1 MMGGGK
7 FEKIYLFL
15 RYEFITLPVET
26 AYARWV
32 RNDRIRLTDIEICL
46 ILSLTMRLNLILFVT
61 SLAGLLLPGMS
72 YAHKQPVS
80 DTLALRVYF
89 RQGYAAP
96 ESDYRANGERMQA
109 FVSALKTIQEDPT
122 RRLKTIHVA
131 AGCSPEGTAAANRRL
146 SAKRVSNVAA
156 YLRSHLALPDSLVQE
171 RSLGIDWQGLIE
183 LVEVSDMRHR
193 DEVLALL
200 RNTPEWIVRNGQV
213 VDGRMRRLGMLHGG
227 RPYWYMYE
235 HLFPELRNSGVS
247 VVSVI
252 ERLPEADSVFASV
265 QPATPVEMPVEDA
278 PATSLLADSVA
289 SATELPAAVS
299 VSSAPKNPPP
309 PTFLGPENKSSV

>member
-1 MMGGGK
+1 
-7 FEKIYLFL
+7 
-15 RYEFITLPVET
+15 
-26 AYARWV
+26 
-32 RNDRIRLTDIEICL
+32 
-46 ILSLTMRLNLILFVT
+46 MRLNLILLVT

-213 VDGRMRRLGMLHGG
+213 VDGRMRPLRHVARRASLLVYVRTSLPRIAQFGRLCRQRNRTPPRSRFGICLRSACDTRQNAGRRCPGNKSFSGFGRIGNGAAGG
-227 RPYWYMYE
+227 RQR
-235 HLFPELRNSGVS
+235 LFR
-247 VVSVI
+247 
-252 ERLPEADSVFASV
+252 
-265 QPATPVEMPVEDA
+265 T
-278 PATSLLADSVA
+278 
-289 SATELPAAVS
+289 
-299 VSSAPKNPPP
+299 
-309 PTFLGPENKSSV
+309 

>member
-1 MMGGGK
+1 
-7 FEKIYLFL
+7 
-15 RYEFITLPVET
+15 
-26 AYARWV
+26 
-32 RNDRIRLTDIEICL
+32 
-46 ILSLTMRLNLILFVT
+46 MRLNLILFVT

-252 ERLPEADSVFASV
+252 ERLPESCPEADSVFASV

-299 VSSAPKNPPP
+299 VSSAPKNSPPHI
-309 PTFLGPENKSSV
+309 FGA

>member
-1 MMGGGK
+1 
-7 FEKIYLFL
+7 
-15 RYEFITLPVET
+15 
-26 AYARWV
+26 
-32 RNDRIRLTDIEICL
+32 
-46 ILSLTMRLNLILFVT
+46 MRLNLILLVT

-235 HLFPELRNSGVS
+235 HLFPGIAQFGRLCRQRNRTPPRSRFGICLR
-247 VVSVI
+247 
-252 ERLPEADSVFASV
+252 
-265 QPATPVEMPVEDA
+265 
-278 PATSLLADSVA
+278 
-289 SATELPAAVS
+289 SACDTRQNAGRRCP
-299 VSSAPKNPPP
+299 
-309 PTFLGPENKSSV
+309 GNKSFSGFGRIGNGAAGGRQRLFRT

>member
-1 MMGGGK
+1 
-7 FEKIYLFL
+7 
-15 RYEFITLPVET
+15 
-26 AYARWV
+26 
-32 RNDRIRLTDIEICL
+32 
-46 ILSLTMRLNLILFVT
+46 MRLNLILFVT

-109 FVSALKTIQEDPT
+109 FVSA
-122 RRLKTIHVA
+122 LKTIHVA

-299 VSSAPKNPPP
+299 VSSAPKNSPPHI
-309 PTFLGPENKSSV
+309 FGA

>member
-1 MMGGGK
+1 M
-7 FEKIYLFL
+7 
-15 RYEFITLPVET
+15 P
-26 AYARWV
+26 
-32 RNDRIRLTDIEICL
+32 
-46 ILSLTMRLNLILFVT
+46 
-61 SLAGLLLPGMS
+61 
-72 YAHKQPVS
+72 
-80 DTLALRVYF
+80 
-89 RQGYAAP
+89 AP

-109 FVSALKTIQEDPT
+109 FVSALKTIQEDPNT
-122 RRLKTIHVA
+122 ALENDSCRRRVLARKA
-131 AGCSPEGTAAANRRL
+131 PQQPTAVFPQNACL
-146 SAKRVSNVAA
+146 NVAA

-247 VVSVI
+247 CRQRNRTPPRSRFGI
-252 ERLPEADSVFASV
+252 CLRSACDTLSKCRSKKCPGNKSFSGFGPHRQRSYRRPSASLPH
-265 QPATPVEMPVEDA
+265 
-278 PATSLLADSVA
+278 L
-289 SATELPAAVS
+289 
-299 VSSAPKNPPP
+299 KIPP

>member
-1 MMGGGK
+1 MACSPGGW
-7 FEKIYLFL
+7 FAE
-15 RYEFITLPVET
+15 
-26 AYARWV
+26 
-32 RNDRIRLTDIEICL
+32 
-46 ILSLTMRLNLILFVT
+46 LS
-61 SLAGLLLPGMS
+61 
-72 YAHKQPVS
+72 VS

-227 RPYWYMYE
+227 RK
-235 HLFPELRNSGVS
+235 R
-247 VVSVI
+247 
-252 ERLPEADSVFASV
+252 
-265 QPATPVEMPVEDA
+265 
-278 PATSLLADSVA
+278 VA
-289 SATELPAAVS
+289 CRHSIDCIYQIW
-299 VSSAPKNPPP
+299 
-309 PTFLGPENKSSV
+309 